1 MSKCLCRIRFVR
13 LFPYIYIN
21 TYYFNC
27 GSNIVAQRIEPNWNS
42 NKHFFRFVWVYVP
55 VFCFFS
61 GSFLSLFANSLWLLN
76 VAAALTLWLCPYS
89 LHESC
94 THNARKR
101 EKTKSLYL
109 PINICILSAFSNIRN
124 RPALRHIY
132 SMFVSYRCDFRI
144 RKCFRVSEL
153 VVFDINVQYEQHT
166 HTHTGAQRQTD
177 THTHTKREMVRE
189 RERDTYTNAISIY
202 SVRHIMVSS
211 AKIQVNIHNYL
222 YKKNKK

>member
-1 MSKCLCRIRFVR
+1 M
-13 LFPYIYIN
+13 
-21 TYYFNC
+21 
-27 GSNIVAQRIEPNWNS
+27 
-42 NKHFFRFVWVYVP
+42 P

-166 HTHTGAQRQTD
+166 HTHRRAKTD
-177 THTHTKREMVRE
+177 GHTHTHK
-189 RERDTYTNAISIY
+189 ERDGERTRK
-202 SVRHIMVSS
+202 RH
-211 AKIQVNIHNYL
+211 L
-222 YKKNKK
+222 Y